1 MHYKFNTNLI
11 KYSTH
16 FFSIGFL
23 SIRIIYHAFTITM
36 LRSGLE
42 ALNCYFC
49 IGTNCLQIAHFMKIA
64 LVQTGRTSDKHVAEI
79 ADLYLSRIRK
89 YVAFEIITLPDIKN
103 SGNLSVQEHKVK
115 EGKKIIQ
122 TTGNDDYI
130 VVLDERGKEF
140 RTVEFSGWLE
150 KAFMISRKR
159 IVFVIGGPW
168 GFSDEVYEKA
178 DFMISLSK
186 MTFPHQLVRLLFLE
200 QLYRVFTI
208 IRGEPYH
215 HE

>member
-1 MHYKFNTNLI
+1 
-11 KYSTH
+11 
-16 FFSIGFL
+16 
-23 SIRIIYHAFTITM
+23 
-36 LRSGLE
+36 
-42 ALNCYFC
+42 
-49 IGTNCLQIAHFMKIA
+49 MKIA
-64 LVQTGRTSDKHVAEI
+64 LVQTGKTTDKHVAGI

-89 YVAFEIITLPDIKN
+89 YTSFEVITLPDIKN
-103 SGNLSVQEHKVK
+103 SGNLPVQEQKIK
-115 EGKKIIQ
+115 EGKKLIQ
-122 TTGNDDYI
+122 SVFNDDF
-130 VVLDERGKEF
+130 VVLLDEKGKEF
-140 RTVEFSGWLE
+140 RTVEFSGWMG
-150 KAFMISRKR
+150 KTFMISRKR

-168 GFSDEVYEKA
+168 GFSDEVYDRA